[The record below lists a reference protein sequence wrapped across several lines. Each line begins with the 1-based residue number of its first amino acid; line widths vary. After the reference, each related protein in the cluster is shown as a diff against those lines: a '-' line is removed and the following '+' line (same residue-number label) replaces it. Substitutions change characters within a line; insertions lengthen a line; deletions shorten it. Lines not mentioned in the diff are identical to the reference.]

1 MDSASKNASDMI
13 GRLQMQFNRGR
24 QASITN
30 ELVDIITG
38 LLSPR
43 QFVRGVTETPS
54 RCQRL
59 VNSEDSLESGID
71 SVFWRNP
78 VICRFPS
85 SLIVLWTG
93 SSEKWCSFT
102 FSVTLISVN
111 LDRGSDSFAL
121 IHEIWT

>member
-38 LLSPR
+38 LLSPP
-43 QFVRGVTETPS
+43 QSVRGVTETPS
-54 RCQRL
+54 RCQRI
-59 VNSEDSLESGID
+59 VNSKDSLESGID

-78 VICRFPS
+78 VICRSPS
-85 SLIVLWTG
+85 PLIALWAG
-93 SSEKWCSFT
+93 SSEKRCTFT
-102 FSVTLISVN
+102 FSVTLIS
-111 LDRGSDSFAL
+111 AL
-121 IHEIWT
+121 TTWFEAQTTLR